1 MLTLDCV
8 LTVVFQMQ
16 SIVKKCGLP
25 SSGKRREPLR
35 VYQIPQRRRLPGSQ
49 ESKHRLTLEEL
60 RTQAVKEICY
70 EVPQCAHKKLSV
82 CLETVTWDQIHK
94 DEI

>member
-1 MLTLDCV
+1 MPAFCVPFYLTSCDSSDLAKC
-8 LTVVFQMQ
+8 LQMQ

-35 VYQIPQRRRLPGSQ
+35 VYQIPQRRRIPGTQ
-49 ESKHRLTLEEL
+49 ESKHRLSLEEL

-70 EVPQCAHKKLSV
+70 EVSHCVQ
-82 CLETVTWDQIHK
+82 E
-94 DEI
+94 

>member
-1 MLTLDCV
+1 
-8 LTVVFQMQ
+8 MQ

-35 VYQIPQRRRLPGSQ
+35 VYQIPQRRRIPATQ
-49 ESKHRLTLEEL
+49 ESKHRLSLEEL

-70 EVPQCAHKKLSV
+70 E
-82 CLETVTWDQIHK
+82 
-94 DEI
+94 